1 MKDHPAY
8 PKCYGSDGHGKFSRC
23 TECEYY
29 SSCGYYAATAA
40 LVESRSH
47 LASFEEVQSWLTDA
61 ADYDHIPGEQEE
73 IARRQDNN
81 HLISMLG
88 RFFRFLLEL
97 DDYTIGI
104 ISEVITPADPER
116 KSCSVSA
123 LSKLHGCSRQAMHR
137 KILDIIA
144 RRPELTSLL
153 QSTMYK
159 LSSGRQ
165 RFMRS
170 RSKQAIAGN

>member
-1 MKDHPAY
+1 MKRNDPDTACFGN
-8 PKCYGSDGHGKFSRC
+8 PDRNSKRC
-23 TECEYY
+23 IKCEYRQACSY
-29 SSCGYYAATAA
+29 CAATESS
-40 LVESRSH
+40 VDSRSK
-47 LASFEEVQSWLTDA
+47 LTCYEEIQSWLPEC
-61 ADYDHIPGEQEE
+61 ADFDHIPGEFEE
-73 IARRQDNN
+73 DTPATD
-81 HLISMLG
+81 LIPMLS

-104 ISEVITPADPER
+104 ISEIIAPGER
-116 KSCSVSA
+116 SEKRCTISH
-123 LSKLHGCSRQAMHR
+123 LGRIHGCSRQAMHR

-144 RRPELTSLL
+144 RRPELTTLL

-165 RFMRS
+165 LFMRS